1 MTQAA
6 ASLFTASAPAWQ
18 DNPMSDPENP
28 TLPQANIYI
37 LQGDDELSI
46 QEVIHNLVERVD
58 SGAFAGMNSVRL
70 DGRTIKSGEMANHVN
85 MLPLGGSKRLV
96 ILDYAVEAL
105 KAKADQEWLAEMVK
119 SMSETTVLVLVIP
132 DSQKYKNGEMVWQA
146 AGKSHWLR
154 KSLKE
159 SGKSVEWVEKPLPS
173 LREMPEWIMN
183 EAHSQGA
190 NFDGRAAAEL
200 ANLVGNDLYQARQE
214 ITKALNYCG
223 KDQPITRDVVR
234 LLCSQSREEDIFDMV
249 DAVGQRDARKA
260 LGLLRALMQDQPIQ
274 YVFTMLVRQARL
286 LIKVREAMDEGGG
299 EKDVVSACGVAP
311 FIARKLI
318 DQCRRFNM
326 RELESIFRQLDTMDE
341 SSKTGTAT
349 LEVELETLVAEL
361 SR

>member
-1 MTQAA
+1 MSSV
-6 ASLFTASAPAWQ
+6 ASLFTASARAWQ
-18 DNPMSDPENP
+18 DSYMSDPEKP
-28 TLPQANIYI
+28 SLPEADIYI

-46 QEVIHNLVERVD
+46 QEIIHSLVERVD

-70 DGRTIKSGEMANHVN
+70 DGRAAQCGEMANHIN

-96 ILDYAVEAL
+96 VVDYVLEAL
-105 KAKADQEWLAEMVK
+105 KAKADQEWLAETVK
-119 SMSETTVLVLVIP
+119 SMPETTILALVIP
-132 DSQKYKNGEMVWQA
+132 DSQKFRSGEMVWQA
-146 AGKSHWLR
+146 AGKGHWLR
-154 KSLKE
+154 KVLKD

-183 EAHSQGA
+183 EALSQGA
-190 NFDGRAAAEL
+190 KFDGRAAAEL
-200 ANLVGNDLYQARQE
+200 ANLVGNDLFQARQE
-214 ITKALNYCG
+214 IGKALSYCG
-223 KDQPITRDVVR
+223 KDEPIIRDVVR

-274 YVFTMLVRQARL
+274 YIFTMLVRQARL
-286 LIKVREAMDEGGG
+286 LIMVREAMDEGGS
-299 EKDVVSACGVAP
+299 EKEVIAVCSVAP
-311 FIARKLI
+311 FIARKLM
-318 DQCRRFNM
+318 DQSRRFSM
-326 RELESIFRQLDTMDE
+326 RELESIYRRLDCMDE